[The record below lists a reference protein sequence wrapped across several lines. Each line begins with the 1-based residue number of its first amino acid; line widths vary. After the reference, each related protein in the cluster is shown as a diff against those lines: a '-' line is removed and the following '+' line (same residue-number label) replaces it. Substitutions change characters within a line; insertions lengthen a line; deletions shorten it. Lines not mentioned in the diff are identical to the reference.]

1 LVIASQKI
9 EEVSFL
15 TKNILDVQDLS
26 VEVSGKRILNNV
38 NLQIP
43 RGEVH
48 ILFGPNGS
56 GKSSLIMTLLGFP
69 AYKVVSGRIMFKGRD
84 ITDLPTDERVKMGIS
99 VAFQNPPA
107 IRGVKLGGIL
117 RYLLPNEEKLNDL
130 LARVNFPPD
139 FLNRDI
145 NLGFSGGEIK
155 KSEILQ
161 VLAQGGDLIVLD
173 EPDSGVDVENLRVL
187 GTVINEMLRDRSAL
201 IITHLGVILQYI
213 DADMAHVMMDGS
225 IVCSGSPLKILGQIL
240 NEGYRWCEKCQRV
253 KTLRCEL

>member
-1 LVIASQKI
+1 M
-9 EEVSFL
+9 FL
-15 TKNILDVQDLS
+15 TENILDVQGLS

-48 ILFGPNGS
+48 ILFGPNGC
-56 GKSSLIMTLLGFP
+56 GKSSLVMTLLGFP
-69 AYKVVSGRIMFKGRD
+69 AYRIVSGRIIFKGID
-84 ITDLPTDERVKMGIS
+84 VTDLPTDERVKMGIN

-117 RYLLPNEEKLNDL
+117 RRLLPDEEKLNEL
-130 LARVNFPPD
+130 LARVKFPLD
-139 FLNRDI
+139 FLSRDI

-155 KSEILQ
+155 KSEVLQ
-161 VLAQGGDLIVLD
+161 VLAQGGDFIILD
-173 EPDSGVDVENLRVL
+173 EPDSGVDVENLRIL
-187 GTVINEMLRDRSAL
+187 GAVIGEMLRGRSAL

-225 IVCSGSPLKILGQIL
+225 IVCSGSPMKILGQIL
-240 NEGYRWCEKCQRV
+240 NEGYRWCEKCRQA